1 MKFRCVYFFILI
13 SFLTSCASYKAQPL
27 ESIGSRV
34 YDVSKPKDS
43 SELLVVAKKLSLK
56 ESKQYFDRNIF
67 KAGYY
72 PVQLYIEN
80 SSDKSYVFSL
90 NRINLPVASSEMVA
104 PLVHTSTVARAVGYG
119 TAAIFIAPLFVPFG
133 ICAIVDGIKSSEANQ
148 ALDIDFREKSAK
160 DQVIGKYSHFNKV
173 LFIPSSDYSQLL
185 SITLLEAGSLETK
198 TLDVIISEF

>member
-1 MKFRCVYFFILI
+1 MRFRCIYFFVLI

-27 ESIGSRV
+27 ESMASRV

-56 ESKQYFDRNIF
+56 ESKQYFDRDIF

-80 SSDKSYVFSL
+80 RTDKSYIFSL
-90 NRINLPVASSEMVA
+90 NRINLPVASSETVA
-104 PLVHTSTVARAVGYG
+104 PLVHTSTVARAVSYG
-119 TAAIFIAPLFVPFG
+119 AAAIFIAPLFVPFG

-173 LFIPSSDYSQLL
+173 LFISSSDYSQLL
-185 SITLLEAGSLETK
+185 SITLLEAGSLEPK
-198 TLDVIISEF
+198 TIDVLISES

>member
-1 MKFRCVYFFILI
+1 MQFRCIYFFVLI

-27 ESIGSRV
+27 ESMGSRV

-43 SELLVVAKKLSLK
+43 SELLVVAKKLSVK
-56 ESKQYFDRNIF
+56 ESKRYFDRNIF

-72 PVQLYIEN
+72 PVQVYIEN

-104 PLVHTSTVARAVGYG
+104 PLVHTSTVARAVSYSA
-119 TAAIFIAPLFVPFG
+119 AAIFIAPLFVPFG

-185 SITLLEAGSLETK
+185 SITLLEEGSLEPK
-198 TLDVIISEF
+198 TIDVLISDS